1 MSIKR
6 LIVLI
11 GLCGLFAG
19 CSTGRYDMMRG
30 TSANMGVRYL
40 LGRGVPQSD
49 TKAFNY
55 FHSQARNDDP
65 FAQNELAYLYAA
77 GKGTTRD
84 YSKAFIW
91 YQKAANHGLESAE
104 FNLSLMYMNGL
115 GTPKNKVLGMQWL
128 EKAAS
133 HGFEPAQAKLAQIR
147 ASS

>member
-30 TSANMGVRYL
+30 SSANMGVRYL

-49 TKAFNY
+49 SKAFAY
-55 FHSQARNDDP
+55 FHFHARSDDP
-65 FAQNELAYLYAA
+65 FAQNELAYMYAA

-84 YSKAFIW
+84 YTKALIW
-91 YQKAANHGLESAE
+91 YQKAADHGLESAQY
-104 FNLSLMYMNGL
+104 NLSLMYLYGL
-115 GTPKNKVLGMQWL
+115 GTPRNNVLAMKWL
-128 EKAAS
+128 QKSAS
-133 HGFEPAQAKLAQIR
+133 HGFEPAVAKLAQIR
-147 ASS
+147 AR